1 MGRNSPAR
9 YLLLLS
15 LLALLGVVLLY
26 PIWLT
31 VRGAFLT
38 ENGGFTLY
46 HVLDVLQDDSLRGG
60 LVNALIIATA
70 TTILSTILA
79 MPLALVAARHHFPGK
94 AFFSA
99 LVLIPLILPPFVG
112 AIGVRHLLG
121 RAGSFNTI
129 LMDAGFL
136 DAPFDLFGTGGI
148 VGVIVVEALHLY
160 PIIYLNL
167 LASLA
172 NLDPALDEAAR
183 NVGAGPWTR
192 FRRIT
197 LPLVR
202 PGLFAGGTI
211 TFIWS
216 FTELG
221 TPLMFEFRNV
231 TPVQIFDG
239 LKQMETSAEPFALTV
254 VMLSTAVLL
263 YLVGRIL
270 PGVRGVGASAKASRG
285 DSETRLRGVVG
296 LGAALLFALVIGI
309 AALPHLGVILA
320 SLSVEGQWYQS
331 ILPRAFTLSNYE
343 EALGHPLAIGS
354 IRNSLMLAGI
364 AVVLDLVVGI
374 VAARII
380 VRTKLRGRSLL
391 DALCMLPLAVPGL
404 VMAFG
409 YVAMSLEWPFRG
421 PVPGWLAVVMP
432 DSLVALLDDGPLS
445 GVADILG
452 ADPNPIPLLIVA
464 YAVRR
469 LPYVVRSTVAGLEQ
483 TPVDLEEA
491 AQGLGAG
498 RLLVLRRIVVPLVA
512 ANLIA
517 GALLAFSFAMLEV
530 SDSLI
535 LAQRESDYPITK
547 AIYVL
552 FERLGDGPGIAAA
565 MGTWAM
571 LLLACTLAGASLLLG
586 RKLGAVF
593 RA

>member
-1 MGRNSPAR
+1 M
-9 YLLLLS
+9 
-15 LLALLGVVLLY
+15 LLALLSAVLLY

-31 VRGAFLT
+31 VRGGLLSRD
-38 ENGGFTLY
+38 GGFTLH
-46 HVLDVLQDDSLRGG
+46 HVLDVLADPLLRGG
-60 LVNALIIATA
+60 LINGLIIATA
-70 TTILSTILA
+70 TTIVSVVIA
-79 MPLALVAARHHFPGK
+79 MPLAMLAARHEFPGK
-94 AFFSA
+94 GFFSA
-99 LVLIPLILPPFVG
+99 LVLVPLILPPFVG
-112 AIGVRHLLG
+112 AIGVQHILG
-121 RAGSFNTI
+121 RAGAINTM
-129 LMDAGFL
+129 LLDAGVVSRPVDF
-136 DAPFDLFGTGGI
+136 FGSSGI
-148 VGVIVVEALHLY
+148 LGVIIVEALHLY

-167 LASLA
+167 LAALA
-172 NLDPALDEAAR
+172 NLDPALDEAGR
-183 NVGAGPWTR
+183 NVGAGGWTR

-221 TPLMFEFRNV
+221 TPLMFEFRQV

-263 YLVGRIL
+263 YLTGRVL
-270 PGVRGVGASAKASRG
+270 PGVKGVAASAKASRG
-285 DSETRLRGVVG
+285 DGASRLGPVAG
-296 LGAALLFALVIGI
+296 WATTALFGLVIGI
-309 AALPHLGVILA
+309 AALPHVGVLLA

-331 ILPRAFTLSNYE
+331 VLPRAFTAMNFE

-354 IRNSLMLAGI
+354 IRNSLWLAGL
-364 AVVLDLVVGI
+364 AVILDLVVGV

-380 VRTKLRGRSLL
+380 VRTRLRGRGLL

-409 YVAMSLEWPFRG
+409 YVAMTLEWPFRG
-421 PVPGWLAVVMP
+421 PVPGWLAAVMP
-432 DSLVALLDDGPLS
+432 GSLVTALDDGPLS
-445 GVADILG
+445 WAADVLG
-452 ADPNPIPLLIVA
+452 ADPNPMPLLVVA

-491 AQGLGAG
+491 ARGLGAG
-498 RLLVLRRIVVPLVA
+498 RSLVMRRVVLPLVA
-512 ANLIA
+512 ANLVA
-517 GALLAFSFAMLEV
+517 GALLAFSFSMLEV

-535 LAQRESDYPITK
+535 LAQREVDYPITK

-571 LLLACTLAGASLLLG
+571 LLLACTLAGASALLG
-586 RKLGAVF
+586 RRLGAVF